1 MLRPSNRRLAIENH
15 PLNSFIEQL
24 GPIKK
29 NVCFLF
35 ATAIFDIKVH
45 HIWDIKSSGK
55 PKKMISVYTAGS
67 QNVPQVLFVR
77 WYITTSNYHMDSYEL
92 QNMNRC
98 NSFPMVFGAHSCHLT
113 HKITIGRTGPG
124 LAGGFKVSLDLPWA
138 WEWEWGS
145 VDEWGTFHEN

>member
-1 MLRPSNRRLAIENH
+1 
-15 PLNSFIEQL
+15 
-24 GPIKK
+24 
-29 NVCFLF
+29 
-35 ATAIFDIKVH
+35 
-45 HIWDIKSSGK
+45 
-55 PKKMISVYTAGS
+55 MISVYTAGS